1 MGEKTREAIFWAL
14 GMVVAYVYVQT
25 DKLWL
30 RLAALLAAVLV
41 VLLRERYTPKQ
52 VYYQMLRSSMLYAV
66 VFGAYLLNLP
76 FPEEPIV
83 PPHIVLFFGV
93 IATVYFVLDFAK
105 LHRAHEKVRRRRQA

>member
-30 RLAALLAAVLV
+30 RSPRSLPQCLWCFCG
-41 VLLRERYTPKQ
+41 ERYTPKQ
-52 VYYQMLRSSMLYAV
+52 VYYQMLRSSILYAV
-66 VFGAYLLNLP
+66 VFGAYVLNLP

-83 PPHIVLFFGV
+83 PPHIVIFIVMIG
-93 IATVYFVLDFAK
+93 TVYFVLDFAK
-105 LHRAHEKVRRRRQA
+105 LHKAHEKAQRRRQP